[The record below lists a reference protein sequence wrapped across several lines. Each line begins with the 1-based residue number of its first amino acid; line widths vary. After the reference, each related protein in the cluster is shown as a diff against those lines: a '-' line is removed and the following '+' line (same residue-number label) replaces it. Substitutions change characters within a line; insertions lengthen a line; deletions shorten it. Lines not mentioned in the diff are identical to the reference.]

1 MPLERQPLVIL
12 HELHLFLGPFLEYPL
27 SNGPLP
33 FMEHLPFM
41 GIPLFKVLPHVCDV
55 PQVINEAIRNQYNGQ
70 LTLKHE
76 LIPISELFFL
86 IQLL

>member
-1 MPLERQPLVIL
+1 
-12 HELHLFLGPFLEYPL
+12 
-27 SNGPLP
+27 
-33 FMEHLPFM
+33 MEHLPFM